1 MPKLTLNQCLHSLQA
16 ECVDKQT
23 SPPKSYTDAT
33 LLSAMTG
40 ISAHVSDPQLKKV
53 LRDTDGLG
61 TEATRASIIELLFAR
76 KYLIRSG
83 KYIISTVTGQTL
95 IKALPDE
102 ATYPDMTARWES
114 QLSAICAGQ
123 STYNNLMAPLNQQLE
138 QLIETSHTFTPA
150 GLNGL
155 GAASF
160 RDKGK
165 AKRRKRNARKQTS

>member
-1 MPKLTLNQCLHSLQA
+1 MPMILHL
-16 ECVDKQT
+16 KNGHKT
-23 SPPKSYTDAT
+23 TYRSY
-33 LLSAMTG
+33 LSNG
-40 ISAHVSDPQLKKV
+40 N
-53 LRDTDGLG
+53 
-61 TEATRASIIELLFAR
+61 
-76 KYLIRSG
+76 
-83 KYIISTVTGQTL
+83 ST
-95 IKALPDE
+95 PDE